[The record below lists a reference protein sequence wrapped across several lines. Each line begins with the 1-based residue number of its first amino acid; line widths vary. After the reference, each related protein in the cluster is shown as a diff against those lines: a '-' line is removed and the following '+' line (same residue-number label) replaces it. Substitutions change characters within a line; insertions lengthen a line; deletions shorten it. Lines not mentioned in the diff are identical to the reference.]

1 MSAVYPVTRE
11 MRQPAEWMR
20 SPADDR
26 ILELMHDEGN
36 MTPRA
41 LSRDGDIPRIDI
53 SRDYAGDRCRE
64 LAKYGLLE
72 RLDRG
77 LYRLT
82 DFGEAYLEGDL
93 DVSELEEV
101 DDTMVDE

>member
-1 MSAVYPVTRE
+1 
-11 MRQPAEWMR
+11 MRRHAEWMR
-20 SPADDR
+20 HPTDER
-26 ILELMHDEGN
+26 ILETVRKEGN

-41 LSRDGDIPRIDI
+41 LSRDGDVPRLDI

-64 LAKYGLLE
+64 LTAYGLLE

-82 DFGEAYLEGDL
+82 DAGRAYLDEAL
-93 DVSELEEV
+93 DANEL
-101 DDTMVDE
+101 TRTS

>member
-1 MSAVYPVTRE
+1 MSPVCPVKRE

-20 SPADDR
+20 LPADDR
-26 ILELMHDEGN
+26 ILELMFDEGN

-41 LSRDGDIPRIDI
+41 LSRDGDVPRIDI
-53 SRDYAGDRCRE
+53 SRDYAGDRCRKLTE
-64 LAKYGLLE
+64 YGLLE

-82 DFGEAYLEGDL
+82 DIGEAYLEGDL
-93 DVSELEEV
+93 DVDELDPV
-101 DDTMVDE
+101 DDSGE

>member
-1 MSAVYPVTRE
+1 
-11 MRQPAEWMR
+11 MRKPAEWMR

-26 ILELMHDEGN
+26 ILELMQDEGN

-41 LSRDGDIPRIDI
+41 LSREGDVPRIDI

-64 LAKYGLLE
+64 LTRYGLLE

-82 DFGEAYLEGDL
+82 DKGEAYLEGGLDVNDL
-93 DVSELEEV
+93 DPLDADTDSSE
-101 DDTMVDE
+101 

>member
-1 MSAVYPVTRE
+1 MSPKLRVKRE
-11 MRQPAEWMR
+11 MRQHAKWMR
-20 SPADDR
+20 SPTDDR
-26 ILELMHDEGN
+26 ILELIQDEGN

-53 SRDYAGDRCRE
+53 SKEYAGDRCRKLTE
-64 LAKYGLLE
+64 FGLLE

-82 DFGEAYLEGDL
+82 DAGEAYLDGDL
-93 DVSELEEV
+93 DANELEPV
-101 DDTMVDE
+101 DDPFPDH